1 MTPADLTFA
10 PLLRERRAQAP
21 FVRKPREARQR
32 GLRARLAPAWA
43 AWWRMSKGAGVV
55 KDAAEEVSWDL
66 AGGRSTPV
74 DHAG

>member
-1 MTPADLTFA
+1 
-10 PLLRERRAQAP
+10 
-21 FVRKPREARQR
+21 
-32 GLRARLAPAWA
+32 
-43 AWWRMSKGAGVV
+43 MSKGAGVV